1 MNRSQA
7 ESDSSGEIRAAA
19 TIKRGIPS
27 RASESQ
33 SDGGWAMRL
42 ARWSYFRPSAR
53 DDDHTKTRCG
63 DLLPRLGLNASK
75 SREWDHRA

>member
-53 DDDHTKTRCG
+53 AMIT
-63 DLLPRLGLNASK
+63 PRRDVVIFFPG
-75 SREWDHRA
+75 WG